1 MKRLEH
7 ARILMYSHDTF
18 GLGHLRRCRAVA
30 HALVER
36 FKGLHVLIISGS
48 PIAGAF
54 DFRARVDFVKIPSVI
69 KLYNG
74 EYTSIARHID
84 IQETLQMRQAI
95 IRHTAQTFDPDLFIV
110 DKEPLGLRG
119 ELEDTLYFL
128 KARRCTLVLG
138 LRDVMDSPELLQKE
152 WRPRDM
158 LRRIECFYDEIWVYG
173 TPDFWDPL
181 CGFEV
186 SRSLRARMIF
196 TGYLE
201 RTLPGSSSHGP
212 ASLPSDY
219 ILVTA
224 GGGGDGA
231 ALMDQVLSAYEC
243 DPALPHP
250 VVLVLGPF
258 MPIEQRDRIRA
269 RAEALGKVAVI
280 EFDNR
285 MEALMAGA
293 RAVVGMGG
301 YNTFC
306 EVLSFDKPTLI
317 VPRTQ
322 PREEQLIRARRAA
335 ELGVIDMLDSGA
347 ADEPP
352 AMAQALRALPG
363 RTRPSQA
370 GYRILLNGLE
380 TIGGRVDRLLAA
392 RSWPQLR
399 VLEGGA

>member
-18 GLGHLRRCRAVA
+18 GLGHLRRCRAIA

-74 EYTSIARHID
+74 EYTSIDRHID
-84 IQETLQMRQAI
+84 IQKTLQMRQAI

-181 CGFEV
+181 CGFAV
-186 SRSLRARMIF
+186 RRSLPGRLIISGF
-196 TGYLE
+196 LG
-201 RTLPGSSSHGP
+201 RTLPGAPTLGP
-212 ASLPSDY
+212 PSLPSHSR
-219 ILVTA
+219 LGSV
-224 GGGGDGA
+224 GCRHDG
-231 ALMDQVLSAYEC
+231 SA
-243 DPALPHP
+243 
-250 VVLVLGPF
+250 
-258 MPIEQRDRIRA
+258 PI
-269 RAEALGKVAVI
+269 V
-280 EFDNR
+280 
-285 MEALMAGA
+285 
-293 RAVVGMGG
+293 
-301 YNTFC
+301 
-306 EVLSFDKPTLI
+306 
-317 VPRTQ
+317 
-322 PREEQLIRARRAA
+322 
-335 ELGVIDMLDSGA
+335 
-347 ADEPP
+347 
-352 AMAQALRALPG
+352 
-363 RTRPSQA
+363 
-370 GYRILLNGLE
+370 
-380 TIGGRVDRLLAA
+380 
-392 RSWPQLR
+392 
-399 VLEGGA
+399 

>member
-36 FKGLHVLIISGS
+36 FKGLHVLILSGS

-74 EYTSIARHID
+74 EYTSIDRHID
-84 IQETLQMRQAI
+84 IQETLEMRQAI
-95 IRHTAQTFDPDLFIV
+95 VRHTAQTFDPDLFIV

-128 KARRCTLVLG
+128 KGRRCTLVLG
-138 LRDVMDSPELLQKE
+138 LRDVMDSPELLRAE
-152 WRPRDM
+152 WQPRDM
-158 LRRIECFYDEIWVYG
+158 LRRIEAFYDEIWVYG

-186 SRSLRARMIF
+186 SQTLRARMTF

-201 RTLPGSSSHGP
+201 RTLPGSPGHGP
-212 ASLPSDY
+212 AALPSGY

-231 ALMDQVLSAYEC
+231 ALMDQVLSAYEW

-250 VVLVLGPF
+250 AVLVLGPF
-258 MPIEQRDRIRA
+258 MPTEQRDRIRA
-269 RAEALGKVAVI
+269 RAEALGKVSVI

-285 MEALMAGA
+285 METLMVGA

-335 ELGVIDMLDSGA
+335 ELGVIDMLDSSA
-347 ADEPP
+347 ADEPQ
-352 AMAQALRALPG
+352 AMARALRALPG
-363 RTRPSQA
+363 RRRPSES
-370 GYRILLNGLE
+370 GHRILLDGLE

-392 RSWPQLR
+392 RSWPMLR
-399 VLEGGA
+399 VLEGGG